1 MPFELK
7 IALRYLLSSRLQ
19 TALILGGVA
28 VGILA
33 FTFMAALINGLAVR
47 IVDDV
52 IGTIAHVR
60 LEPVE
65 PLPQAQ
71 PSAGIDSL
79 VAIQPSGDRR
89 LEITAWQ
96 PIVAELRTLPG
107 VIAVAPQAVGSGF
120 ARRGERLVAVRI
132 VGSQPGSSSS
142 IADLAGSLVEG
153 SLAFGADDAV
163 IGVELA
169 KDLGVRSGQ
178 RLRVVSERSRERV
191 LTVRGIFDIGNAGLD
206 GGFVFVG
213 LATAQSLLELEGAVS
228 RIELKLVDFN
238 SAPAVAKR
246 LAARTGLQT
255 TDWITENRRI
265 QEGLRAQGTTGSLI
279 KIFSL
284 LTIVIG
290 VASVLLLAAVRRRA
304 EIGILR
310 SFGVSTGAISR
321 VFLLQG
327 FLIGLVGS
335 VLGSLGGWGFC
346 TLIVVATQRADGT
359 PALPVDPALGEYGTA
374 ILLATVASTLAAIFP
389 ARAAAQTDPYEVIH
403 Q

>member
-1 MPFELK
+1 MPFELR

-33 FTFMAALINGLAVR
+33 YTFMAALINGLAVR

-65 PLPQAQ
+65 TSPRPAMGGTTSLPVIL
-71 PSAGIDSL
+71 PSA
-79 VAIQPSGDRR
+79 DRR
-89 LEITAWQ
+89 AKIDGWRPLVDALHSDPEIVT
-96 PIVAELRTLPG
+96 
-107 VIAVAPQAVGSGF
+107 VAPQAVGGGS
-120 ARRGERLVAVRI
+120 ARRGERVIAVRI
-132 VGSQPGSSSS
+132 VGGLPGPDST
-142 IADLAGSLVEG
+142 IADIGEALVAGSLASG
-153 SLAFGADDAV
+153 TDDAV
-163 IGVELA
+163 VGVDLA
-169 KDLGVRSGQ
+169 DELGVRLGQ
-178 RLRVVSERSRERV
+178 RLRVASDRGRERA

-206 GGFVFVG
+206 GGVVFVG

-228 RIELKLVDFN
+228 RIELELTDYN
-238 SAPAVAKR
+238 DAPRVARR
-246 LAARTGLQT
+246 LSARTGLEA
-255 TDWITENRRI
+255 TDWISENRRI

-279 KIFSL
+279 KVFSL
-284 LTIVIG
+284 MTIVIG

-310 SFGVSTGAISR
+310 SFGVSSGQISR
-321 VFLLQG
+321 IFLLQG
-327 FLIGLVGS
+327 LLIGLIGS
-335 VLGSLGGWGFC
+335 ILGSAGGWAFC
-346 TLIVVATQRADGT
+346 TTIVVATRRADGS

-374 ILLATVASTLAAIFP
+374 ILLATLASTLAAIFP
-389 ARAAAQTDPYEVIH
+389 ARAAAATDPYEVIH